1 MWTCPW
7 LKLLCL
13 NVCSFEGDTV
23 RGEVAHVLLSESDIQ
38 KRIDELGQEINRD
51 YSGEEILAVCL
62 LKGSLVFMSDLIRRL
77 NMPLTL
83 DVMRA
88 SSYGDQTE
96 SSGSVK
102 ILQDL
107 DRDISGKHVLVV
119 EDIVD
124 TGRTLAKTLDLL
136 HFRQPRT
143 LKICTLLD
151 KPSRRE
157 NEIDIDYTGFVI
169 DDHFVVGYGL
179 DFDEH
184 YRQLPYV
191 GILKL

>member
-1 MWTCPW
+1 M
-7 LKLLCL
+7 
-13 NVCSFEGDTV
+13 SMRGTV
-23 RGEVAHVLLSESDIQ
+23 ESVLLSEPEIQ
-38 KRIDELGQEINRD
+38 QRIDLLGEEINRD
-51 YSGEEILAVCL
+51 YAGRELLAVCL
-62 LKGSLVFMSDLIRRL
+62 LKGSVVFMSDLIRRL
-77 NMPLTL
+77 QMPLTI

-88 SSYGDQTE
+88 SSYGDATE

-107 DRDISGKHVLVV
+107 DRDISGLDVLVV

-136 HFRQPRT
+136 RFRQPRS

-157 NEIDIDYTGFVI
+157 VQIPIDYTGFVI
-169 DDHFVVGYGL
+169 EDHFVVGYGL

-184 YRQLPYV
+184 YRQLPYI